1 MTDFT
6 YGTAPP
12 QSELLRRVFRV
23 LHHER
28 KRLGVIALGAGV
40 LLGAYQIR
48 STLITCWQMLRSPGP
63 FVCELTPADLPHSD
77 TPDTPGRLP
86 ARIVATQVTSANS
99 IMPCPD
105 PGPKRSPR

>member
-6 YGTAPP
+6 YDTAPLR
-12 QSELLRRVFRV
+12 SALLRRVFRV

-48 STLITCWQMLRSPGP
+48 STLITCWQMLQSPGP

-77 TPDTPGRLP
+77 TPDTPGQLP
-86 ARIVATQVTSANS
+86 TPIVATQVTSANS

-105 PGPKRSPR
+105 LGSKHSPR